1 MTPADIQKHYEENR
15 EEIQDRLEEFRN
27 LKESNDYRLFME
39 LCFVILTSQSSAK
52 NAWKAVEQL
61 DDQNFLLEGDTSE
74 IAEVLKQNEI
84 QYEENKAG
92 YLVENREFLSQ
103 PTLNNPTKELK
114 IKEKLDLN
122 DLEKTREWLVE
133 NIIGLSWKGG
143 SHFLR
148 NIGYG
153 DNFAIVSSYI
163 SKTLF
168 KLELIEEA
176 ELPKNKEKYLEQ
188 EEKVRELA
196 EEVGI
201 SIQALDLVLWS
212 METGEIFK

>member
-1 MTPADIQKHYEENR
+1 MSPEDIKQHYEENS
-15 EEIQDRLEEFRN
+15 EEIQNRLEEFNSLRD
-27 LKESNDYRLFME
+27 SNDYRLFME

-52 NAWKAVEQL
+52 NAWKAVEHL
-61 DDQNFLLEGDTSE
+61 DEKNLLLEGDKPD
-74 IAEVLKQNEI
+74 IARVLKQNEI
-84 QYEENKAG
+84 QYEENKST

-103 PTLNNPTKELK
+103 PTLKNPTNELK
-114 IKEKLDLN
+114 IKEKLNLN
-122 DLEKTREWLVE
+122 NLEKTREWLVD
-133 NIIGLSWKGG
+133 NIKGLSWKGA

-153 DNFAIVSSYI
+153 DDFAIVSSYI

-168 KLELIEEA
+168 KLELIEDA
-176 ELPKNKEKYLEQ
+176 ELPENKEKYLEH

-201 SIQALDLVLWS
+201 NIQALDLVLWS
-212 METGEIFK
+212 METGEVFK